1 MKIKGNNSM
10 KVLKFGGTSVAN
22 AQQIRKI
29 AQIITVQKGPMAVVV
44 SAPGKRS
51 SDDTKV
57 TDALITYAQTFE
69 EDHFK
74 FVKER
79 FIELSINLQS
89 SIDIVSYLDEIKTKI
104 QNHASYDYILSR
116 GEYLNALLI
125 ADYLEAT
132 FIDAKDLITI
142 NRDGSVAE
150 ATYSTTAAA
159 LADVDLAII
168 PGFYGQTP
176 DKRIQTFSRGG
187 SDITGSIIAKAVN
200 AEIYQNWTDVS
211 GIYQADPRI
220 AENAK
225 PIKEITYDEM
235 LSLATYG
242 AGVFH
247 PDAIAPAKDA
257 EIIINVRNTDAPND
271 AGTLIIPTRN
281 TAVSPIAAVAAK
293 SGFGL
298 LIVKKAIEE
307 SKDSIAEK
315 IMYLLE
321 HQDVIIHRQ
330 FEDTRQLRLLVSY
343 KSTDFLS
350 DLESYDGYFYGDLA
364 QLGIVGAGLPTRLR
378 QVMQAVTSVNARL
391 LDITYTGPCLDVLV
405 DQKHCDDVLNQLVHG
420 DRNIF
425 Y

>member
-1 MKIKGNNSM
+1 M

-22 AQQIRKI
+22 ARQIRKI
-29 AQIITVQKGPMAVVV
+29 AQIITVQQGKKAVIV

-51 SDDTKV
+51 DDDTKI
-57 TDALITYAQTFE
+57 TDALIAYAETSE
-69 EDHFK
+69 EAHFN

-89 SIDIVSYLDEIKTKI
+89 SVDIVPYLDEIKAKI

-116 GEYLNALLI
+116 GEYLNAILI

-142 NRDGSVAE
+142 NRDGSIADI
-150 ATYSTTAAA
+150 TYKTIFAA

-187 SDITGSIIAKAVN
+187 SDVTGSIIAKATD
-200 AEIYQNWTDVS
+200 AKIYQNWTDVS
-211 GIYQADPRI
+211 GIYQTDPRI
-220 AENAK
+220 ASSAK

-235 LSLATYG
+235 LDLANYG

-257 EIIINVRNTDAPND
+257 KITINVRNTNAPND
-271 AGTLIIPTRN
+271 QGTLIIPERN
-281 TAVSPIAAVAAK
+281 IAVNPVAAIAAK

-298 LIVKKAIEE
+298 LIVKKDAEE

-315 IMYLLE
+315 IMYSLE
-321 HQDVIIHRQ
+321 HQDVVAHRQ
-330 FEDTRQLRLLVSY
+330 LEDAHQLRLLISY
-343 KSTDFLS
+343 SSTSFLD
-350 DLESYDGYFYGDLA
+350 DLEMYDGYFYGDLA
-364 QLGIVGAGLPTRLR
+364 QIGIVGAGLSNRLQ
-378 QVMQAVTSVNARL
+378 QVAQAVTGINAKI
-391 LDITYTGPCLDVLV
+391 LDMTYTGSCLDILI
-405 DQKHCDDVLNQLVHG
+405 DEKYYKDVLNQLTHG
-420 DRNIF
+420 SRNIF
-425 Y
+425 F